1 MMFASGDLKLW
12 MIMKREVTF
21 EESYENEL
29 RTVMRYSLNGIE
41 HMVVMFDKKGNK
53 EVPWINLRDHE
64 KAIKNGTILYGE
76 NKYGAE
82 YA

>member
-1 MMFASGDLKLW
+1 

-29 RTVMRYSLNGIE
+29 RTVMRYSLNGKE